1 MKKLEPPI
9 NQPIIVNG
17 QISQV
22 WLLFF
27 QDLANAINKLNEPQP

>member
-27 QDLANAINKLNEPQP
+27 ADLSAAINKLNGY

>member
-9 NQPIIVNG
+9 NQPIMING

-27 QDLANAINKLNEPQP
+27 VDLATAINKLNGY

>member
-17 QISQV
+17 RISQV

-27 QDLANAINKLNEPQP
+27 ADLSAAINKLNGY